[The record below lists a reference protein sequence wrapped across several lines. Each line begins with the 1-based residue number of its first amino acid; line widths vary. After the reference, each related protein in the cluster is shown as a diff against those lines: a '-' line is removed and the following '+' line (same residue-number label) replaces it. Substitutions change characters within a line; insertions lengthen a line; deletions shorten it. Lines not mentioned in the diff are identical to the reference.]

1 MPILLEILAALGV
14 STAARAA
21 IVALITRLG
30 GGVIFRSAFVR
41 RRLLGWAIGIYELAD
56 NAHWLYNSVCKYLS
70 KLTGEVIDSLDFD
83 AILHAGGRAFAKT
96 FRKKLLEKYGIDCPI
111 TDWAS
116 ETIAEEVGQWF
127 ADMINQKIQELAHTD
142 QVVFSTMFPT
152 NNIVPELD
160 AFLTEEL
167 SVKLDIHVT
176 SVLQNSTLLDD
187 IKTQVIEKIMTEFYT
202 QMEQV
207 KLNAIAEIKDEFFG
221 MYGTG
226 YTEAI
231 GALENVMPT
240 ITELM
245 DADIKKRI
253 PIFNQ
258 VKFTP
263 NRKKIANRLRQKK
276 YRETHREVRH
286 WELK

>member
-14 STAARAA
+14 STAARTA
-21 IVALITRLG
+21 IIALITRLG
-30 GGVIFRSAFVR
+30 GGVIFRSTFVR

-70 KLTGEVIDSLDFD
+70 KLTGEVIDSLDVD

-116 ETIAEEVGQWF
+116 ETIAEEVGEWF

-142 QVVFSTMFPT
+142 QVVFSTMFPV

-160 AFLTEEL
+160 AFLVEEL
-167 SVKLDIHVT
+167 SVKLNINVT
-176 SVLQNSTLLDD
+176 SVLQNSTLIDD
-187 IKTQVIEKIMTEFYT
+187 IKHQILEKLTEQFYVGVGQLQVEAMA
-202 QMEQV
+202 QV
-207 KLNAIAEIKDEFFG
+207 KQHFNNSQLSGYRDAINAID
-221 MYGTG
+221 
-226 YTEAI
+226 
-231 GALENVMPT
+231 NVAPLLVSH
-240 ITELM
+240 IQDNL
-245 DADIKKRI
+245 AKQI
-253 PIFNQ
+253 PILSK

-263 NRKKIANRLRQKK
+263 NQKKINNKLRQRE
-276 YRETHREVRH
+276 YRRTHKEVRH
-286 WELK
+286 WELR